1 MKMRR
6 VDGGLLI
13 AGNENLMLQRGG
25 DHIMFMGLSK
35 PIADGDTIQLM
46 LIFENAGS
54 FEIEIPVYLK
64 EMAVSGSGS
73 LTHTHFHTHK
83 NSTKHKHTHTHLD

>member
-13 AGNENLMLQRGG
+13 AGNGNLMLQRGG